1 MAKKK
6 TPDNSVC
13 RNRKASFRFELL
25 EKLECGI
32 ELRGTE
38 VKSLRDHK
46 ASLEES
52 YARLEDGELFL
63 VGCHISPYTH
73 GNVFNHD
80 PLRRRRLL
88 VHRQELRKLKPKV
101 EQKGLTLVPIRIYF
115 NERGIAKLTIALAR
129 GKNVSDKR
137 QDMKARD
144 DKRDMD
150 RAMRRRR

>member
-1 MAKKK
+1 MIIK
-6 TPDNSVC
+6 
-13 RNRKASFRFELL
+13 RRW
-25 EKLECGI
+25 
-32 ELRGTE
+32 
-38 VKSLRDHK
+38 
-46 ASLEES
+46 EES